1 MKKNYTISIN
11 SAFTIL
17 SCNAYSQ
24 FSLGKMIS
32 KVESGTPVGQDE
44 EEKTLDLRGPE
55 APVDKQY
62 GNYKTYEIKLDL
74 STGIEDSLHLENSI
88 FK

>member
-1 MKKNYTISIN
+1 MHT
-11 SAFTIL
+11 
-17 SCNAYSQ
+17 Q

-32 KVESGTPVGQDE
+32 KSGKASTPVGQDE
-44 EEKTLDLRGPE
+44 ERNTLNLRGPE

-74 STGIEDSLHLENSI
+74 STGIEDSLDLENSI